1 MEESQPMAEESQPMG
16 VIAGRAV
23 GSPARRMVPAR
34 RTLPARFAFP
44 ARWASFA
51 LPLLFTSLACGGSE
65 GTALVTSSDPRLAA
79 IAVRIL
85 PDLASRSGMELR
97 EPVRVERRSRAEL
110 ERYLEFKIDEE
121 FPEGRA
127 ELVSEAYGLLG
138 LVPGDIDLRRTLK
151 ALYLEQVAGFY
162 DPDSTTLFVLDD
174 QPDEAIESLLV
185 HELVH
190 AIQDQNTNLDS
201 ITAPGL
207 DNDRRVAAQ
216 AAIEG
221 HATLVMFEFLLM
233 RQGQGVFDLTDVPDF
248 SARLGPALEAARME
262 SPTLAGVPLVLQESV
277 LFPYQGGVTFV
288 EALWKERGGR
298 PPPFGS
304 DLPTSTEHILH
315 PEDFARGPDVPRT
328 VEVSVE
334 DGWTRLYEDT
344 LGELELGILLETVG
358 ASRAHA
364 IGWGGDRY
372 VLLGDEDGRRSLAWF
387 GVWDTEAQRDK
398 FVHELEPRLSAFP
411 QRASLT
417 ALEINGLPATR
428 LLIGD
433 VPNVTASV
441 KDLDPL

>member
-1 MEESQPMAEESQPMG
+1 MEEFQPMG
-16 VIAGRAV
+16 DVPGRSLGNA
-23 GSPARRMVPAR
+23 ARC
-34 RTLPARFAFP
+34 
-44 ARWASFA
+44 A
-51 LPLLFTSLACGGSE
+51 LAPLALLLLLTNLACGGSD
-65 GTALVTSSDPRLAA
+65 GTALVTSSDPRLAK

-97 EPVRVERRSRAEL
+97 DPVRVERRSRAEL

-127 ELVSEAYGLLG
+127 ELVSDAYALLG
-138 LVPGDIDLRRTLK
+138 LVPSDMDLRGTLK
-151 ALYLEQVAGFY
+151 TLYLEQIAGFY

-190 AIQDQNTNLDS
+190 AIQDQNTDLDA

-221 HATLVMFEFLLM
+221 HATLVMFEFLM
-233 RQGQGVFDLTDVPDF
+233 QRQGQGALDPTDMPDF
-248 SARLGPALEAARME
+248 SARLGPALEAARLE
-262 SPTLAGVPLVLQESV
+262 SPTLAGVPLILQESV

-288 EALWKERGGR
+288 ETLWKERGGR

-304 DLPTSTEHILH
+304 DLPISTEQILH
-315 PEDFARGPDVPRT
+315 PEDFARGQQDLPRR

-334 DGWTRLYEDT
+334 DGWIRLYEDT

-358 ASRAHA
+358 GSRTYAF
-364 IGWGGDRY
+364 GWGGDRY
-372 VLLGDEDGRRSLAWF
+372 VLLGDGDGHRSLAWF
-387 GVWDTEAQRDK
+387 GVWDTEAQRDR
-398 FVHELEPRLSAFP
+398 FVLELEPRLSAFP
-411 QRASLT
+411 LQASLT
-417 ALEINGLPATR
+417 ALEIGGLPATR
-428 LLIGD
+428 LLVGD
-433 VPNVTASV
+433 AQGATASV
-441 KDLDPL
+441 ADLHPE